1 MNIGKLE
8 EFVEQLRLENNE
20 LHQRLE
26 EAGEEFENIAS
37 ENKALKTQ
45 VELKEDTIEN
55 LKSKL
60 NAFAADAKKGVRE
73 DYAGWQT
80 AGRL

>member
-26 EAGEEFENIAS
+26 EAGEELENIAS
-37 ENKALKTQ
+37 ENKMISTQ
-45 VELKEDTIEN
+45 LELKEETIEN
-55 LKSKL
+55 LKSKI
-60 NAFAADAKKGVRE
+60 NTFAADAKKGV
-73 DYAGWQT
+73 
-80 AGRL
+80 